1 MNKYRVYLTS
11 LSGTP
16 TIGVSEVEAA
26 DYSEAEKKALDAYGS
41 YSVTK
46 RPVKVESWILDDSLP
61 TGGYWNIV
69 VQYVESDVDRRVET
83 GPLKVNGDHCGY
95 FTRGDNAMHLALSA
109 DIIREWLD
117 SLPEQYRR
125 GQPVFE
131 LNEVLNTVKEMKACA
146 YK

>member
-16 TIGVSEVEAA
+16 TIGVSEVEAT
-26 DYSEAEKKALDAYGS
+26 DYSEAEKKVLASYGS

-46 RPVKVESWILDDSLP
+46 RIVKVEEWVLDDSLP
-61 TGGYWNIV
+61 TGGYWGIV
-69 VQYVESDVDRRVET
+69 VQYVQSDVDRRVET
-83 GPLKVNGDHCGY
+83 GPLKINGDHCGY
-95 FTRGDNAMHLALSA
+95 FIRGDNAMHLAISA
-109 DIIREWLD
+109 EFIREWLD

-131 LNEVLNTVKEMKACA
+131 LNEVLNSMKEMKACG

>member
-16 TIGVSEVEAA
+16 TIGVSEVEATE
-26 DYSEAEKKALDAYGS
+26 YTEAQKKALAAYGS

-46 RPVKVESWILDDSLP
+46 RIIKVEGWITDDSLP
-61 TGGYWNIV
+61 TRGYWDVV
-69 VQYVESDVDRRVET
+69 VQYVESDVDGRVET

-109 DIIREWLD
+109 EMIREWLD

-131 LNEVLNTVKEMKACA
+131 LNEVLNTVKQMGACA